1 MPCTSR
7 LIFRMVVATMDHLLL
22 GGITFYIKN

>member
-7 LIFRMVVATMDHLLL
+7 LIFRMVEATMDRLLL
-22 GGITFYIKN
+22 GGITSYIKS